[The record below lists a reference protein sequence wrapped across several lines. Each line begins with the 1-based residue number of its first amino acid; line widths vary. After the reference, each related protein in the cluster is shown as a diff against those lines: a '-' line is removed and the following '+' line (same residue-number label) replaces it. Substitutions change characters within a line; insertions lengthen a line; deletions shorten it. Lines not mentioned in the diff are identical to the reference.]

1 MKYALESLILVL
13 LLLLGYLIYLDNKP
27 QENAEFKAK
36 MEQLTNRFDSL
47 QSVSDSVTII
57 ENNVTKKITIINN
70 YYDSSKIS
78 ILSLSDSS
86 QFILLFSNIKRFNY
100 LLESNAG
107 QSN

>member
-13 LLLLGYLIYLDNKP
+13 LLLLGYLIYSDNNV
-27 QENAEFKAK
+27 QDTAQFRAR
-36 MEQLTNRFDSL
+36 MEQLSKRFDSL

-70 YYDSSKIS
+70 YYDSSKVS
-78 ILSLSDSS
+78 ILTLSDSS

-100 LLESNAG
+100 LLESKTG

>member
-1 MKYALESLILVL
+1 MKYALETLIVTLFCL
-13 LLLLGYLIYLDNKP
+13 LMYLIYLDNKVHEDS
-27 QENAEFKAK
+27 QYDAK
-36 MEQLTNRFDSL
+36 MEQLSKRFDSL

-78 ILSLSDSS
+78 IIHLSDSS

-100 LLESNAG
+100 LLESKAG

>member
-13 LLLLGYLIYLDNKP
+13 LLLLGYLIYSDNNV
-27 QENAEFKAK
+27 QDMAQFRAR

-47 QSVSDSVTII
+47 QSISDSVTII
-57 ENNVTKKITIINN
+57 DKTITKKITVINN

-78 ILSLSDSS
+78 IFSLSDSS

-100 LLESNAG
+100 LLESKAG
-107 QSN
+107 ESN

>member
-1 MKYALESLILVL
+1 MKYALEALIVTLFCL
-13 LLLLGYLIYLDNKP
+13 LAYLIYIDNKTHEDA
-27 QENAEFKAK
+27 QYDAK
-36 MEQLTNRFDSL
+36 MEQLSKRFDSL
-47 QSVSDSVTII
+47 QSVADSVTII

-100 LLESNAG
+100 LLESKAG

>member
-1 MKYALESLILVL
+1 MKYALEVLIVTLFCL
-13 LLLLGYLIYLDNKP
+13 LAYLIYIDNKTHEDA
-27 QENAEFKAK
+27 QYDAK
-36 MEQLTNRFDSL
+36 MEQLSKRFDSL

-57 ENNVTKKITIINN
+57 ENNVTKKITVINN

-78 ILSLSDSS
+78 IFSLSDSD

-100 LLESNAG
+100 LLESKSG